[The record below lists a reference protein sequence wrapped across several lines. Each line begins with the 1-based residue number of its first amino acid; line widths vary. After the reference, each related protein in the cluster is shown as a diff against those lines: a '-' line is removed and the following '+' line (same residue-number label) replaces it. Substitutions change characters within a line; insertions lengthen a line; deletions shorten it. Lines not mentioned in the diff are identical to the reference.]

1 MSDSS
6 IPNNQS
12 THTETAAETTAAVV
26 SARHAEQAAGRADNA
41 RAEERLQARLQEQSE
56 WRRSNTLLCDC
67 SNCINARELKKETGL
82 GGESAG
88 RRQPTLALAKQP
100 DIRQRW
106 PTSDIRSLFRFLL
119 PSDESD
125 ETIATSHIYS

>member
-12 THTETAAETTAAVV
+12 THTDTVKLSQT
-26 SARHAEQAAGRADNA
+26 
-41 RAEERLQARLQEQSE
+41 EERLQARLQEQSE

-67 SNCINARELKKETGL
+67 SNCINQLELKKETGL

-88 RRQPTLALAKQP
+88 RRQPAPALVKQP
-100 DIRQRW
+100 DISQRW
-106 PTSDIRSLFRFLL
+106 PTSDIRSLFRFIL
-119 PSDESD
+119 PSDEAIAISD
-125 ETIATSHIYS
+125 IYS

>member
-12 THTETAAETTAAVV
+12 THTDTVKL
-26 SARHAEQAAGRADNA
+26 SQ
-41 RAEERLQARLQEQSE
+41 AEERRQARLQEQSE

-67 SNCINARELKKETGL
+67 SNCINQLELKKETGL

-119 PSDESD
+119 PSDE
-125 ETIATSHIYS
+125 TIATSHIYS